1 MAKRLPRG
9 GQPQGR
15 FGRVSQTARRLWPV
29 VLEAW
34 RRWEQLPPHQKERYR
49 RMAGDA
55 ARQAAVPVDF
65 DTVRI
70 RPHAFPVPPVCNP
83 NMPRVVAATGDR

>member
-1 MAKRLPRG
+1 MARRLPRG

-15 FGRVSQTARRLWPV
+15 FGRVSHTARRLWPV

-55 ARQAAVPVDF
+55 ARRGR
-65 DTVRI
+65 DTVASR
-70 RPHAFPVPPVCNP
+70 RS
-83 NMPRVVAATGDR
+83 RGQRGKK